1 MPYYVRR
8 GQVPPKRHIQFR
20 ENGHLYAEEL
30 VSTEGFSDL
39 YSSDISC
46 ASPHDSK
53 SHLRKDAGPASKGGY

>member
-39 YSSDISC
+39 YSLIYHVHPPTIVK
-46 ASPHDSK
+46 ALFPK
-53 SHLRKDAGPASKGGY
+53 KP